1 MPRSFITSVIS
12 IVVCAYFSF
21 TFTER
26 IEAQV
31 QSLSNSSAQT
41 GGNTGTNIGNART
54 GNQSLGNSQFGLST
68 FGNAQSLNPQNG
80 FIGRSDSAVDSFIG
94 RSNTQNT
101 GNNASQNRNF
111 NRASSSGIQNG
122 QNQFNRGQSGP
133 IVPAFRPQMKIAFT
147 APPLPLSSV
156 TSSMGQS
163 LDRLKARNERLRG
176 VQFELNADRSITLRG
191 QVKSES
197 AKKLAAFLAMLEP
210 GVRKVKNELTVAEK

>member
-1 MPRSFITSVIS
+1 
-12 IVVCAYFSF
+12 
-21 TFTER
+21 
-26 IEAQV
+26 
-31 QSLSNSSAQT
+31 
-41 GGNTGTNIGNART
+41 
-54 GNQSLGNSQFGLST
+54 
-68 FGNAQSLNPQNG
+68 
-80 FIGRSDSAVDSFIG
+80 
-94 RSNTQNT
+94 
-101 GNNASQNRNF
+101 
-111 NRASSSGIQNG
+111 
-122 QNQFNRGQSGP
+122 
-133 IVPAFRPQMKIAFT
+133 MKIAFT